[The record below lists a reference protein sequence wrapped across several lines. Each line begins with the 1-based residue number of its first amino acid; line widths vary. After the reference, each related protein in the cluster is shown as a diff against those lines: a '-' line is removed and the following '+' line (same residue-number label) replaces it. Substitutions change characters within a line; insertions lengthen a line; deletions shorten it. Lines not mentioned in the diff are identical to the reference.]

1 MGQESIT
8 NESEELNKKDKL
20 DAILS
25 LFGSDAARDAFINTC
40 KEYVAARKI
49 SLPGPDGENYSD
61 RPKRYSP
68 PQRAHLHNS
77 IMDTLSRLAIQSK
90 DLSPI
95 QRDIFREMHDR
106 NNAGE
111 IIRAYVVAQ
120 EGKEDDEDI
129 DEKQRRRGKMS
140 DIAHFHSLGKEH

>member
-1 MGQESIT
+1 MLLRAKFLFPGQMVKII
-8 NESEELNKKDKL
+8 LIALKDIHRL
-20 DAILS
+20 
-25 LFGSDAARDAFINTC
+25 
-40 KEYVAARKI
+40 KE
-49 SLPGPDGENYSD
+49 
-61 RPKRYSP
+61 
-68 PQRAHLHNS
+68 HLHNS

-95 QRDIFREMHDR
+95 QRDILREMHDR